1 MTTTPVTEGAG
12 RDVRPPPSEAGTVT
26 MMTEGDACP
35 FEYCPVGETSEV
47 EESSPGITDA
57 AEGPDGISTV
67 RTV

>member
-1 MTTTPVTEGAG
+1 
-12 RDVRPPPSEAGTVT
+12 

-35 FEYCPVGETSEV
+35 FEYSPVGETSEV

-57 AEGPDGISTV
+57 IEAPDGISTV